1 MQTRGFF
8 PAIPCPIHQSVVRL
22 EQTRNHWT
30 PCIYLLATN
39 LPKMGSVPG
48 TIYNLAQSQP
58 LGSTKVQFLS
68 DHRQVINKTWIRH
81 RIYVA
86 GKTRRRAVVLPSS
99 VERRQVSLLLCTAV
113 WRRGEKGGALQG
125 TQATGTQPSGIL
137 LSPAT
142 ITTTTT
148 TTIYFIHPS
157 GKLKLSLDLI
167 H

>member
-1 MQTRGFF
+1 
-8 PAIPCPIHQSVVRL
+8 
-22 EQTRNHWT
+22 
-30 PCIYLLATN
+30 
-39 LPKMGSVPG
+39 MGSVPG

-86 GKTRRRAVVLPSS
+86 AKTRRRAVVLPSS

-125 TQATGTQPSGIL
+125 TQATGTQPSGHQPSGIL

-142 ITTTTT
+142 TATTTTT
-148 TTIYFIHPS
+148 TTITITIYFIHPS